1 MVNAVS
7 SRGQAVA
14 LLIEKFGVRF
24 SGQLG
29 IDLNR
34 GQEVEV
40 FKWFV
45 AALLFGARIPEKI
58 AANTYRQFER
68 DKLLT
73 PSKILEAG
81 WDNLVRSLDLGGY
94 VRYDF
99 KTADKFLEVMGSLE
113 KKYDGSLNGLHAKA
127 SDPRN
132 LEERLKNLGKGIG
145 EVTVNIFL
153 RELRGIWTKAKP
165 LPQDLVIT
173 AANNLGF
180 TRSTGATL
188 EERANVLEDL
198 EEVWRSDKV
207 LERSFIDFEAGLLR
221 LGKDFCR
228 KAKCQKCPLK
238 MHCIKLTLSNES

>member
-1 MVNAVS
+1 MS
-7 SRGQAVA
+7 GQGKAVA
-14 LLIEKFGVRF
+14 LLVEKFGVRF
-24 SGQLG
+24 SEQLAINLDEG
-29 IDLNR
+29 R
-34 GQEVEV
+34 ESEV

-58 AANTYRQFER
+58 AVNTYWQFKR

-81 WDNLVRSLDLGGY
+81 WDNLVRSLDQGGY

-99 KTADKFLEVMGSLE
+99 KTADKFLEVMDNLK
-113 KKYDGSLNGLHAKA
+113 KKYDGSLNILHTMA
-127 SDPRN
+127 SDPRD
-132 LEERLKNLGKGIG
+132 LEKRLKELGKGVG

-153 RELRGIWTKAKP
+153 RELRGIWPKAKP

-180 TRSTGATL
+180 TKSAGATL
-188 EERANVLEDL
+188 EKRVNVLEDL
-198 EEVWRSDKV
+198 EKVWRSNQVIGKGFV
-207 LERSFIDFEAGLLR
+207 HFETGLLR

-228 KAKCQKCPLK
+228 KGKCLKCPLRVCCTK
-238 MHCIKLTLSNES
+238 FIK